1 MVRLYIID
9 DHYLIEEGLYS
20 SFNLE
25 SEDFKVVG
33 GSLTIED
40 ALNNISLD
48 NVDIIVLDLF
58 LQQSNPISNYS
69 KLKEDFP
76 SIYIVVLTHDNSL
89 LWKIQMFILGAKAFI
104 NKEEDKSVMKQK
116 LLRVAAGETLIPPD
130 LSQILIP
137 GNLNQISFQLM
148 QEYIQIIAEL
158 ANGMTIK
165 QIALKLKKSDSYI
178 EKKLQNIREY
188 FKVKTNCELVSKFST
203 KQLPL
208 LFS

>member
-1 MVRLYIID
+1 
-9 DHYLIEEGLYS
+9 
-20 SFNLE
+20 
-25 SEDFKVVG
+25 
-33 GSLTIED
+33 
-40 ALNNISLD
+40 
-48 NVDIIVLDLF
+48 
-58 LQQSNPISNYS
+58 
-69 KLKEDFP
+69 
-76 SIYIVVLTHDNSL
+76 
-89 LWKIQMFILGAKAFI
+89 
-104 NKEEDKSVMKQK
+104 
-116 LLRVAAGETLIPPD
+116 
-130 LSQILIP
+130 
-137 GNLNQISFQLM
+137 M